1 MTSNN
6 LRSQITQAQ
15 AKGKTLWKIHKDSNL
30 SVQFQTFR
38 YFAMGVTK
46 NLNYDDGKKLEL
58 YFGSIE

>member
-6 LRSQITQAQ
+6 LRTQIKEATE
-15 AKGKTLWKIHKDSNL
+15 KGKTLWKIHKESNL

-46 NLNYDDGKKLEL
+46 NLNYDDGKKLEI
-58 YFGSIE
+58 YFGSIK

>member
-6 LRSQITQAQ
+6 LRSQIKEATE
-15 AKGKTLWKIHKDSNL
+15 KGKTLWKIHKESNL

-46 NLNYDDGKKLEL
+46 NLNYDDGKKLEI
-58 YFGSIE
+58 YFGSIK